1 MGMYKVE
8 ICGVNTAKL
17 PLLSEEEKKEL
28 QDLMTSAQSYIDE
41 KCAQIEAQMP
51 CQPIEIRKLVS
62 VQMESAIIVLENL
75 EVNYE
80 N

>member
-1 MGMYKVE
+1 MVKGCVLETMNE
-8 ICGVNTAKL
+8 HDWN
-17 PLLSEEEKKEL
+17 EEEKKEL

-41 KCAQIEAQMP
+41 KCAWIEAQMP